1 MSQQLMSDGSLTP
14 GSPDTRP
21 SAVAQLH
28 DYRRTKDVHPD
39 LEPLRKQ
46 VSEII
51 DVILAGKS
59 PDEAEL
65 REQLRR
71 HVARHP
77 GRPEKALLGHLISV
91 SDRQNEAG

>member
-1 MSQQLMSDGSLTP
+1 
-14 GSPDTRP
+14 
-21 SAVAQLH
+21 LH
-28 DYRRTKDVHPD
+28 I
-39 LEPLRKQ
+39 Q

-51 DVILAGKS
+51 AAILAGKS

-77 GRPEKALLGHLISV
+77 GRPEKALLAHLIAV